1 MVVLTVRNSLQMFS
15 LYSRISGG
23 EILISVLSICQLI
36 VVFAAT
42 YVYIQLTV
50 KGMDPRRGFSF
61 DEIQC
66 TVSLLCIVLFS
77 LCSPLLAWSIGLY
90 DWRNGD
96 ESAFVTLAAVQ
107 LAVIIA
113 ITGSLMLSHLF
124 LA

>member
-1 MVVLTVRNSLQMFS
+1 MFS